1 MREIGVVTSDELKEL
16 ETIYRRK
23 ISLSNLF
30 IVLTNNM
37 GKNNEEIHKN
47 IMYEKIV
54 EDMGTVQ
61 MKMNEWWKKVS
72 REYHWEFDNTQAW
85 EVNFE
90 TGKVFLHDV

>member
-1 MREIGVVTSDELKEL
+1 
-16 ETIYRRK
+16 
-23 ISLSNLF
+23 
-30 IVLTNNM
+30 
-37 GKNNEEIHKN
+37 
-47 IMYEKIV
+47 V